1 MRIGR
6 PATGALIDAGYR
18 SQADLPEDLE
28 ELLALHGSAR
38 GPSACSTRH
47 DGARDD
53 LILWLTRLRSPAR
66 HPPEELTMAGPAVIK
81 KVAIQVAG
89 WLLVLVGIAALFLP
103 GPGLLALFAGMA
115 LLATQYEWAERRLEP
130 VKQAALR
137 TAADSVSSWGRIA
150 LSGLLIV
157 FLVGAGVGWGLQ
169 PRSRRGGPSTRGGGS
184 PAAGAPAAPHRLR
197 RHRRGDARLQ
207 LPQLPR
213 HPRRRGPRGP
223 AGLTP
228 LRLIRRTP
236 DAKGAPP

>member
-1 MRIGR
+1 
-6 PATGALIDAGYR
+6 
-18 SQADLPEDLE
+18 
-28 ELLALHGSAR
+28 
-38 GPSACSTRH
+38 
-47 DGARDD
+47 
-53 LILWLTRLRSPAR
+53 
-66 HPPEELTMAGPAVIK
+66 MAGPAVIK

-169 PRSRRGGPSTRGGGS
+169 PPVPSWWPLDARWWLPGGWGTGGS
-184 PAAGAPAAPHRLR
+184 LIASGVIAAAMLVYSYLNFRDIR
-197 RHRRGDARLQ
+197 DDEAREDQ
-207 LPQLPR
+207 R
-213 HPRRRGPRGP
+213 V
-223 AGLTP
+223 
-228 LRLIRRTP
+228 
-236 DAKGAPP
+236 